1 VKAEKIPDDTEFVA
15 LDGLKI
21 RTLSSLRPGAETV
34 MLLSPWPE
42 SIYAFAQLWP
52 HLAAELSLVAVDL
65 PGFGQSQGRPDLMS
79 ARAMGDFVVR
89 LAAQLGLERPH
100 AIGPDIGTA
109 ALLFAAANHPEAL
122 QSVVVGAGAS
132 TYPLHVE
139 GLLKAFIDAESID
152 PFRSDDPGQGIRA
165 AAASIQ
171 NYEIPEEIVGDY
183 VQSYSGDRFIESIAY
198 VRNYPTDLAVLAPLL
213 ATLSTPVQIIVGRQD
228 PYGLAEDAEFLDG
241 QLPHSRLDILDCG
254 HCAWE
259 EQADAYGEIVIDWIR
274 GASSNV

>member
-1 VKAEKIPDDTEFVA
+1 VSADKIPDDTKFVTQ
-15 LDGLKI
+15 DGLEI

-42 SIYAFAQLWP
+42 SIYAFARLWP
-52 HLAAELSLVAVDL
+52 HLAAEFSLVAVDL
-65 PGFGQSQGRPDLMS
+65 PGFGQSEGRPDLMS

-89 LAAQLGLERPH
+89 LAADLGLERPH
-100 AIGPDIGTA
+100 AIGPDIGTG
-109 ALLFAAANHPEAL
+109 ALLFAAADHPEAF
-122 QSVVVGAGAS
+122 QTVVVGAGAS
-132 TYPLHVE
+132 TYPLQVE

-171 NYEIPEEIVGDY
+171 NYEIPDEIVEDY

-198 VRNYPTDLAVLAPLL
+198 VRNYPTDLAVLAALL
-213 ATLSTPVQIIVGRQD
+213 ATIATPVQIIVGRRD
-228 PYGLAEDAEFLDG
+228 PYGLAEDAELLDD

-259 EQADAYGEIVIDWIR
+259 EEADAYGEIVIDWIR
-274 GASSNV
+274 GASANV